1 MPISCVDAIGPA
13 FQHTKRQLLEP
24 FSASQWVKLALVGLF
39 AGELPS
45 GGCNG
50 GSFQVPTR
58 TGGTQRF
65 LSLPPGLPHF
75 HPALY
80 AGSIAILIV
89 AGFVLL
95 LVLLYINSVMRF
107 VLFDSVVARHCEIL
121 SGWERRQQE
130 AIRYFGWRLLL
141 LAVSIMGLTILVGIP
156 AAIGFA
162 AGWWNQP
169 SQHLVPLILGG
180 IVVFFLLLLFVLSL
194 AVVQILAKDFVVPQ
208 MALEGLTVTESWQR
222 LLLMLKAE
230 KGQYAGYV
238 GLKIVMAIGAAMI
251 FGIVATIVILIV
263 VIPVGG
269 FGAITVLLGKAAGL
283 TWNAY
288 TITLA
293 ILAGCALV
301 LLLLYAISL
310 ISVPAIVFFP
320 AYSIY
325 FFASRYPRL
334 EALLHPAPPAI
345 QAPPPVSPPRPEPP
359 SFLPRSEPIG

>member
-1 MPISCVDAIGPA
+1 
-13 FQHTKRQLLEP
+13 
-24 FSASQWVKLALVGLF
+24 
-39 AGELPS
+39 
-45 GGCNG
+45 
-50 GSFQVPTR
+50 
-58 TGGTQRF
+58 
-65 LSLPPGLPHF
+65 
-75 HPALY
+75 
-80 AGSIAILIV
+80 
-89 AGFVLL
+89 
-95 LVLLYINSVMRF
+95 
-107 VLFDSVVARHCEIL
+107 
-121 SGWERRQQE
+121 
-130 AIRYFGWRLLL
+130 
-141 LAVSIMGLTILVGIP
+141 
-156 AAIGFA
+156 
-162 AGWWNQP
+162 
-169 SQHLVPLILGG
+169 
-180 IVVFFLLLLFVLSL
+180 
-194 AVVQILAKDFVVPQ
+194 VVQILAKDFVVPQ

-334 EALLHPAPPAI
+334 EALLHPAPLAV
-345 QAPPPVSPPRPEPP
+345 QAPPPPEPP
-359 SFLPRSEPIG
+359 RLFCRVLSQSGSELWAVMTAAQFGQVLVCELRSCFHEKRRPRINLTIR

>member
-1 MPISCVDAIGPA
+1 VPTSCVDAIVPA
-13 FQHTKRQLLEP
+13 FQHAKKQLLEP
-24 FSASQWVKLALVGLF
+24 FRASQWLKLALVGLF

-50 GSFQVPTR
+50 GSFQIPTR
-58 TGGTQRF
+58 TGGTQR
-65 LSLPPGLPHF
+65 LLPSGLPQF

-80 AGSIAILIV
+80 AGSIVALVV

-95 LVLLYINSVMRF
+95 MVLLYVNSVMRF
-107 VLFDSVVARHCEIL
+107 VLFDSVVAKQCEIL
-121 SGWERRQQE
+121 RGWERRQQE
-130 AIRYFGWRLLL
+130 ATRFFGWRLLL
-141 LAVSIMGLTILVGIP
+141 MAVSIMGLTILIGIP

-169 SQHLVPLILGG
+169 GQHLVPLILGG
-180 IVVFFLLLLFVLSL
+180 IVMFFLLLLFIVLL
-194 AVVQILAKDFVVPQ
+194 AVVQMLAKDFVVPQ
-208 MALEGLTVTESWQR
+208 MALEGLSVTESWRR

-238 GLKIVMAIGAAMI
+238 GMKIVMAIGAAMI

-269 FGAITVLLGKAAGL
+269 FGAVTVLLGKAAGL

-293 ILAGCALV
+293 IVAGCAMV
-301 LLLLYAISL
+301 SLLLYAISL

-325 FFASRYPRL
+325 FLAGRYPL
-334 EALLHPAPPAI
+334 LDALVHPAPSNQTASA
-345 QAPPPVSPPRPEPP
+345 QPPPVPPELPPLAPSP
-359 SFLPRSEPIG
+359 EPIG

>member
-1 MPISCVDAIGPA
+1 VPISCVDAIVPA
-13 FQHTKRQLLEP
+13 FQHTKKQLLEP
-24 FSASQWVKLALVGLF
+24 FHTSQWTKLALVGLF

-50 GSFQVPTR
+50 GNFQIPTR
-58 TGGTQRF
+58 TGGTQH
-65 LSLPPGLPHF
+65 LLAPGLPQF

-80 AGSIAILIV
+80 AGSIAVLVV

-95 LVLLYINSVMRF
+95 LVLLYVNSVMRF
-107 VLFDSVVARHCEIL
+107 VLFDSVVAKHCEIL
-121 SGWERRQQE
+121 RGWERRQPE
-130 AIRYFGWRLLL
+130 AMRFFGWRLLL
-141 LAVSIMGLTILVGIP
+141 MAATIMGLTILVGIP

-180 IVVFFLLLLFVLSL
+180 IVVFFLLLLFIVLL
-194 AVVQILAKDFVVPQ
+194 AVVQMLAKDFVVPQ
-208 MALEGLTVTESWQR
+208 MALEGLTVTESWRR
-222 LLLMLKAE
+222 LWLMLQTE

-238 GLKIVMAIGAAMI
+238 GLKIVMAIGAAMV
-251 FGIVATIVILIV
+251 FGIIATIVILV
-263 VIPVGG
+263 LVIPVGG
-269 FGAITVLLGKAAGL
+269 FGAVTVLLGKAAGL

-320 AYSIY
+320 AYSIH
-325 FFASRYPRL
+325 FFAGRYPL
-334 EALLHPAPPAI
+334 LSALIHPAPPTV
-345 QAPPPVSPPRPEPP
+345 QAPPAPVPPEPP
-359 SFLPRSEPIG
+359 PFLTSSEPIG